1 MNQVETMKSKL
12 TNKLFEDSEKE
23 SRIKTMSLK
32 LSDLIL
38 HNRDSELESSSNQR
52 IINSINFMTDK
63 ITKLIHKSQFIN
75 EPKGKISLSQMGDYL
90 NKLIFAE
97 TQLQLRCSDL
107 INLQSICRS
116 KVQSLDSEI
125 NEIRL
130 KFSDSQFIQT
140 WSSRLHSPSFN
151 SLLSEE
157 AIKTS
162 ERKIELQESICLQLM
177 QSLCNMQDHVNKIV
191 KKVNTLSMDSQEK
204 FNKSGQILRKR
215 TLSTRSSFTIL
226 PVIKENTDLFSPFE
240 FETLVLSLVS
250 EKFRSQTQAH
260 KFLKSLNKYYMLKNF
275 LGASEL
281 AEYLS
286 SKNSF
291 DEVLTSFYELFKP
304 AHENLRVRVFNI
316 CRFAISFIGG
326 INVMSKQVLNSFDTV
341 VISEVQLNKYLSMFP
356 YLKTNDKCL
365 KNIVERVVRMQMKVQ
380 SYESMKQITKKHN
393 GELLRKNSVFS
404 QRESPQRDLR
414 MEDLAERAHKR
425 TSSQKEIKSHIEEL
439 NVKLV
444 KSSRRI
450 R

>member
-1 MNQVETMKSKL
+1 MA
-12 TNKLFEDSEKE
+12 
-23 SRIKTMSLK
+23 
-32 LSDLIL
+32 
-38 HNRDSELESSSNQR
+38 
-52 IINSINFMTDK
+52 DK
-63 ITKLIHKSQFIN
+63 ITKLIHRSQFIN

-125 NEIRL
+125 SEIRV

-140 WSSRLHSPSFN
+140 WSSRLHSQAVG
-151 SLLSEE
+151 SLISEE
-157 AIKTS
+157 AIKTA

-204 FNKSGQILRKR
+204 FTKSGQILRKR

-226 PVIKENTDLFSPFE
+226 PVIKESTDLFSPFE
-240 FETLVLSLVS
+240 FETLVFSLVA
-250 EKFRSQTQAH
+250 EKFRSQNQGQ
-260 KFLKSLNKYYMLKNF
+260 KLLKSLNKYYMLKNF

-286 SKNSF
+286 SKSSF
-291 DEVLTSFYELFKP
+291 DEVLSNFYELFKP
-304 AHENLRVRVFNI
+304 AHENLRARIFNI
-316 CRFAISFIGG
+316 CRFAVSFIGG
-326 INVMSKQVLNSFDTV
+326 INVISKQVLSSFDTV
-341 VISEVQLNKYLSMFP
+341 AISEVQMNKYLSMFP
-356 YLKTNDKCL
+356 YLRIADKNL
-365 KNIVERVVRMQMKVQ
+365 KSVVERVVKMQMKLQ
-380 SYESMKQITKKHN
+380 SFESMKKIAKQHN
-393 GELLRKNSVFS
+393 GELLRKNSLLS
-404 QRESPQRDLR
+404 QRESPERDLKMDDVGR
-414 MEDLAERAHKR
+414 VHKR

-444 KSSRRI
+444 KSSRKI